1 MLEERKGKLGLAL
14 SGGGFRAAFFHIGVL
29 TRMADMGLLR
39 HVEVIS
45 TVSGGSIIG
54 ALYYLRLKNMLEE
67 KQGSE
72 IKDEDYQDMMETIQN
87 EFLLAVQ
94 RNIRLRTFLNPLKN
108 LRMCL
113 PDYSRS
119 DYIGELLEKFLF
131 GPVNNCLNMKQLSI
145 KSGVKNAKIPIL
157 MMNATVLNSGHKWVF
172 TVSGMGETKRDK
184 SMLLVD
190 GNFKLEKV
198 KSYEDLCEGSRR
210 CECDPKPKQGPCRH
224 KFFRLGHA
232 VAASASVPG
241 VFVPLAISGL
251 YDKGVR
257 VQLVDGGVHDN
268 QGIGTLLQEEPE
280 CTHFIISDA
289 SKQLENQKE
298 PPTHFPGVMGRSTS
312 ILADLVREKQLSS
325 HLSKHYRTTAL
336 MHLKRRLPI
345 ESIPIQKQDKQDCR
359 IKGPYQAYGV
369 NEEVQ
374 TLLSRIR
381 TDLDSFSDAEAYSLM
396 LDGYKMSGYEINR
409 SKVKDFAAKHAI
421 PKRDYRFFE
430 IEEWLTSRNIDPYY
444 KRLLEAASKTLFK
457 AFRINI
463 FLKIAGFAIMAF
475 LSIMFFI
482 KLPPNVHVPKA
493 LLTLAIFFLFLLKAM
508 YADLLRAPAVRIMLK
523 IAPAVFIAFTG
534 GVLIGLY
541 LITID
546 KLYLYLGSMKRL
558 KRKAEKKEPL

>member
-336 MHLKRRLPI
+336 LHLKRRLPI
-345 ESIPIQKQDKQDCR
+345 ESIPIQ
-359 IKGPYQAYGV
+359 
-369 NEEVQ
+369 
-374 TLLSRIR
+374 
-381 TDLDSFSDAEAYSLM
+381 
-396 LDGYKMSGYEINR
+396 
-409 SKVKDFAAKHAI
+409 
-421 PKRDYRFFE
+421 RDYRFFE